1 MEETKKALWAD
12 YEERKNQMKGVEIG
26 SQEYA
31 DLARDLDDIRNE
43 LIKVEQIE
51 SEDRKTKRNNK
62 IALIGHVLTAGV
74 GLIGIG
80 VSLAE
85 WFGDKKIQKE
95 TIRNAW
101 EFDKSGNIITSSPG
115 KVFIPDTMKNK
126 SKR

>member
-1 MEETKKALWAD
+1 MKETKKALWAD

-62 IALIGHVLTAGV
+62 IALIGNVLTAGV
-74 GLIGIG
+74 SLIGIG

-85 WFGDKKIQKE
+85 WFGDKRIQKE

-115 KVFIPDTMKNK
+115 KAFILDTMKNK